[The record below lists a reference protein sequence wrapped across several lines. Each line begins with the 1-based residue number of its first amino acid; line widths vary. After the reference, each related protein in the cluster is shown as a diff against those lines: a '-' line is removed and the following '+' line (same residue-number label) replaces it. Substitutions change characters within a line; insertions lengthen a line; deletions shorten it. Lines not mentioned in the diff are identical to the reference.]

1 MTIIQAIAYA
11 SLIGLD
17 RLDSQLLLL
26 HLLGKAPTER
36 AWLLSHDGDAVSA
49 AQAMAFERAV
59 AQRKNG
65 VPLEYITGHAAF
77 YGLDLLVDQRVLIP
91 RPDTETLVDWAL
103 AVIDG
108 DVLNLGADSGS
119 GDVLDLGTGSGAVA
133 LALKQ
138 ARPHLRVC
146 ATDASLDALVVAQ
159 ANAGR
164 LNLAVNFIHGDW
176 LGALRNVALNPAS
189 NIASNIAPNMAR
201 AAASS
206 RFKLIVSNPPY
217 IAAADP
223 HLPALAH
230 EPVQALTSGE
240 DGLFDIRQIV
250 AQAPAHLQAGGWLL
264 LEHGYDQAERVRALL
279 KHAGFT
285 AVASRRDLAGHER
298 CSGARFSP

>member
-1 MTIIQAIAYA
+1 MTITQAIAYA

-49 AQAMAFERAV
+49 AQAMAFEHAV

-103 AVIDG
+103 EVID
-108 DVLNLGADSGS
+108 

-138 ARPHLRVC
+138 ARPQLQVF
-146 ATDASLDALVVAQ
+146 ATDASPDALVVAK
-159 ANAGR
+159 ANAQR
-164 LNLAVNFIHGDW
+164 LHLAVNFIHGDW
-176 LGALRNVALNPAS
+176 LGALRNVASNPAS
-189 NIASNIAPNMAR
+189 NVASNVASNNASNMASLTPL
-201 AAASS
+201 APS

-223 HLPALAH
+223 HLAALVH

-250 AQAPAHLQAGGWLL
+250 GQAPAHLQAGGWLL
-264 LEHGYDQAERVRALL
+264 LEHGYDQAERVRGLL
-279 KHAGFT
+279 EHAGFA

-298 CSGARFSP
+298 CSGGRWSR